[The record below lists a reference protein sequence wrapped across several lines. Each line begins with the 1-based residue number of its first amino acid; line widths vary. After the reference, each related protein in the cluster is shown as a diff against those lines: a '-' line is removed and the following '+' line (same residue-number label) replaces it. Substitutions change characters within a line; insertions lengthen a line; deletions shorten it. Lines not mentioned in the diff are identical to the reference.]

1 MKTENHKQQTQTGAS
16 NHKIKNTHTQKQT
29 NKQNKII
36 KKKKKKHN
44 QKNIIAKNKNK
55 KIPDLLNVMKKE
67 EKRDKGGE
75 GRTEV

>member
-29 NKQNKII
+29 NKQNK
-36 KKKKKKHN
+36 KKHN

-55 KIPDLLNVMKKE
+55 KIPDLLKVMKKE
-67 EKRDKGGE
+67 EKKKRRRKKRE
-75 GRTEV
+75 RGRGTN